1 MEAIVSRSAGI
12 DIGKA
17 VLKATVRVQGD
28 HGRRTRREVRT
39 FGTTTGQLLALRDW
53 LVAEGVTLVGMES
66 TGVFWKP
73 STTCSKTLRSAGSLT
88 PST

>member
-28 HGRRTRREVRT
+28 QQHGALA
-39 FGTTTGQLLALRDW
+39 GQVQQRW
-53 LVAEGVTLVGMES
+53 SS
-66 TGVFWKP
+66 TH
-73 STTCSKTLRSAGSLT
+73 SAAWT
-88 PST
+88 

>member
-39 FGTTTGQLLALRDW
+39 FGTTTAQLLALRDW
-53 LVAEGVTLVGMES
+53 LVAEGVTLVGPVTATLVGMES

-73 STTCSKTLRSAGSLT
+73 V
-88 PST
+88 